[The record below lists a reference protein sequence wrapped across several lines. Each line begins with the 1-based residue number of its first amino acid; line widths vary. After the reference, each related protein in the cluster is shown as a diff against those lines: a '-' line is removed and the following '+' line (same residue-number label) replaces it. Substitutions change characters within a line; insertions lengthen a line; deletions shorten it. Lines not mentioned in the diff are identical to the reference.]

1 MSRCPP
7 QRRSFEDG
15 VDAWEWELDGSRD
28 KQGVEVVEEETVE
41 EMKERASAQQKLGE
55 TRLVV

>member
-15 VDAWEWELDGSRD
+15 VDAWGWELDGSRD
-28 KQGVEVVEEETVE
+28 KQGVEVVEGETGE
-41 EMKERASAQQKLGE
+41 QRKERASAQQ
-55 TRLVV
+55 